1 MEKKFS
7 LLIIG
12 LFWTVQLLSQNEKI
26 DTTATDLKVD
36 IRLIDSSSRKILT
49 GIASFYDN
57 KFEGRKTSTGE
68 RFTQKRMT
76 AACNK
81 LPLNH
86 WVKVT
91 NLSNGRSIVL
101 RINDRMHPKN
111 RRLIDLSR
119 TAAAKLGYLGKG
131 LTKVEVEDL
140 GKKKPAV
147 LK

>member
-1 MEKKFS
+1 MN
-7 LLIIG
+7 LRVLICLVG
-12 LFWTVQLLSQNEKI
+12 LFSGIPAFSQSDNQ
-26 DTTATDLKVD
+26 DTSASYTTKDSK
-36 IRLIDSSSRKILT
+36 RIDSST
-49 GIASFYDN
+49 GKLLFGVASFYDN

-68 RFTQKRMT
+68 KFTQKKMT
-76 AACNK
+76 AACNR

-91 NLSNGRSIVL
+91 NLSNGRSVIL

-111 RRLIDLSR
+111 KRLIDLSR
-119 TAAAKLGYLGKG
+119 TAASKLGYLGKG